1 MIQRANIRSSVFN
14 LEGPDP
20 PVVTFPWRGWC
31 VFFFDP
37 WNLQAEKLD
46 NKLPQ
51 DHGLLLSTGS
61 FCPLGSRVLAMVIM
75 KNPKRICC
83 LVGRIPI
90 AGKISTMV
98 FDKTGTITKA
108 PYSWCFVPRLLTC
121 CRVEPCV
128 AAKFV
133 GKNTRQAWTSL
144 VYMVSADSALEGRR
158 GPL

>member
-1 MIQRANIRSSVFN
+1 M
-14 LEGPDP
+14 
-20 PVVTFPWRGWC
+20 C
-31 VFFFDP
+31 FFLIP
-37 WNLQAEKLD
+37 WNLLSRKVGQQTAPRSLFATV
-46 NKLPQ
+46 
-51 DHGLLLSTGS
+51 HGQFLSIGIKGVGNGDYEES
-61 FCPLGSRVLAMVIM
+61 
-75 KNPKRICC
+75 KRICC